1 MGLLKLAIDRQNKT
15 LVAFN
20 GSITS
25 LPALFQ
31 SNVASLQI
39 SVVDPTGDLGSPYSI
54 VDEQGA
60 SLRVAVGATPTG
72 TAGGPTPLA
81 LQDTFSYDSSSHWF
95 TGTLDLNTAGVNSH
109 IGANSSATAYFEV
122 NLTLAGNRTTILQ
135 TTFLL
140 KAVVDELTATVP
152 TPTDQYLT
160 KAEML
165 STFARLVGANGQTII
180 LKSPGG
186 IYGRELGVNDDG
198 TAIDN
203 IITL

>member
-1 MGLLKLAIDRQNKT
+1 
-15 LVAFN
+15 
-20 GSITS
+20 
-25 LPALFQ
+25 
-31 SNVASLQI
+31 
-39 SVVDPTGDLGSPYSI
+39 
-54 VDEQGA
+54 
-60 SLRVAVGATPTG
+60 
-72 TAGGPTPLA
+72 LA